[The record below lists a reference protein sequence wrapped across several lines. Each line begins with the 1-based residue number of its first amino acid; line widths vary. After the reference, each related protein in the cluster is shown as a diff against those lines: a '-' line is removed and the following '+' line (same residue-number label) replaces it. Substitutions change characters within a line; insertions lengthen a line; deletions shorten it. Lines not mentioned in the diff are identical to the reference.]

1 VFIIQVGPC
10 FAAGCAAV
18 VKPAEA
24 TPLSALALAELGAR
38 AGVPPGLLSVLPSPR
53 FEAAAM
59 GEQLCKHPKVR
70 KVSFTGSTRVGVTLA
85 QW

>member
-1 VFIIQVGPC
+1 MGPC
-10 FAAGCAAV
+10 VAAGCAAV

-38 AGVPPGLLSVLPSPR
+38 AGVPPGLLSVLPAPR
-53 FEAAAM
+53 SAAAAL
-59 GEQLCKHPKVR
+59 GAQLCKHPKVR
-70 KVSFTGSTRVGVTLA
+70 KVSFTGSTHVGITLA